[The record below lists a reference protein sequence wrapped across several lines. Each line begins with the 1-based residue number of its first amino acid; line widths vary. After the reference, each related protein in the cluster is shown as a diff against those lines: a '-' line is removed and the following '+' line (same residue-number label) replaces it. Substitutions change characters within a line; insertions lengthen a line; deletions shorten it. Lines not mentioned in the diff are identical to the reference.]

1 MIIILSVVHILTC
14 YLSLTSPLISDGGSF
29 LLLVMLGA
37 LYFRLEGT
45 LDQRVG
51 VLTPWIAMLSFP
63 EKWILEQLRVPGA
76 GEQDERARD
85 GEAAVQREV

>member
-1 MIIILSVVHILTC
+1 MIIILSLIHILAC

-51 VLTPWIAMLSFP
+51 VLAPWIAMLSFP
-63 EKWILEQLRVPGA
+63 EEWILEQLRVPEA
-76 GEQDERARD
+76 GEQHERARD
-85 GEAAVQREV
+85 EEAAVQ